1 MDEPEFRVTKDFDR
15 VQLGAVRKM
24 DDADHWFKR
33 NAGVACRQELHASR
47 KERWTAWWN
56 RVVMKEGRL

>member
-1 MDEPEFRVTKDFDR
+1 MKDFDR

-33 NAGVACRQELHASR
+33 NAGVACRQEIHSHY
-47 KERWTAWWN
+47 KERWAAFFN
-56 RVVMKEGRL
+56 KVMLRKGEGEL